1 MGYLIP
7 SDYNRFIQD
16 VSVSQVVSGNPAYQP
31 MAEVAA
37 QAEISSY
44 LRQKYEVAKEFTNT
58 SLYNPQATYSSADRV
73 YLDATAY
80 NALATYTQGQ
90 LTLQAGKIYQCT
102 TTISVPEAFNSAH
115 WVLLGL
121 QFDLFYANYPF
132 AVFNLYGTYKVGDQV
147 FWNNHTYTCKVP
159 TSQFDHDSLIQFNN
173 TNNIPFKNV
182 FPDDPINGAANWT
195 DNGVFVIPAGNL
207 LTTTPSETVQ
217 LFQGRDDLTLITGT
231 TVGLVAGTDTYVAPL
246 QGQPGSLVGW
256 HYGIERPGAGTL
268 IPGTDYT
275 KNANGFTLL
284 NGVKFNPSE
293 KFVIHFVPI
302 TDQPVPV
309 DTTGLNAFQIIMT
322 YFTKGDN
329 RNQQMLMYMVDIVL
343 YHLYSRI
350 APKSIPDLR
359 VDRYNA
365 AIIWLQKVAKD
376 DGVTAD
382 LTKIQP
388 KAGGRFRSGSNV
400 KQVNSY

>member
-16 VSVSQVVSGNPAYQP
+16 VSISQVVSGNAAYQP
-31 MAEVAA
+31 LAEVAA

-44 LRQKYEVAKEFTNT
+44 LRQKYDVAKEFTNT
-58 SLYNPQATYSSADRV
+58 SLYNPQATYSAADRV

-80 NALATYTQGQ
+80 NAAATYVQGQ
-90 LTLQAGKIYQCT
+90 LTLQGGKIYQCT
-102 TTISVPEAFNSAH
+102 TTISVPEAFNVLH
-115 WVLLGL
+115 WVLLGN
-121 QFDLFYANYPF
+121 QFDIFYGNYPYP
-132 AVFNLYGTYKVGDQV
+132 VFNLYGQYKVGDHIS
-147 FWNNHTYTCKVP
+147 WNNHSYTCKIA
-159 TSQFDHDSLIQFNN
+159 SIQFDHETVIQLVN
-173 TNNIPFKNV
+173 TNNIPFRNV
-182 FPDDPINGAANWT
+182 FPDDVVNGPANWT
-195 DNGVFVIPAGNL
+195 DNGLFVIPAGNL
-207 LTTTPSETVQ
+207 LTTTPSQTIT
-217 LFQGRDDLTLITGT
+217 LFQARDDLNLITGT
-231 TVGLVAGTDTYVAPL
+231 TPNLIAGASTYTAPA

-268 IPGTDYT
+268 TAGTDYT

-284 NGVKFNPSE
+284 NGIVFNPGE

-302 TDQPVPV
+302 TDEPVPV

-350 APKSIPDLR
+350 APKSIPELR

-365 AIIWLQKVAKD
+365 AIIWLQRAAKGD
-376 DGVTAD
+376 ITAD
-382 LTKIQP
+382 LTVIQP
-388 KAGGRFRSGSNV
+388 KAGARFRSGSNV
-400 KQVNSY
+400 KQINSY